1 MILALIAF
9 TGYVGSTI
17 LLHRTDN
24 LSRSVF
30 SSVMGIAMLAHL
42 VQVITALQGM
52 MNNAS
57 IVNMLTLV
65 AFCMVC
71 VGAVRYFTHKD
82 KLAYTIVALIAA
94 ACVWLPVFIQ
104 TPDTPIHSWSL
115 KFHIVLSIAAY
126 IALGYGAIYAC
137 FLLLKDYRLRKRKGV
152 FALPMPL
159 NEIEKTML
167 SFTIVGELLLSL
179 SLATGLLF
187 IHNIL
192 TQHVAHKVFFGAVS
206 WLIIAILLFRHYR
219 QGFRGRKAAIWLLSG
234 FIFLALAY
242 FGTAFVLQLIL

>member
-9 TGYVGSTI
+9 TSYVGSTV
-17 LLHRTDN
+17 LLHRTN
-24 LSRSVF
+24 QLSRPLFLSL
-30 SSVMGIAMLAHL
+30 MGVALLAHL
-42 VQVITALQGM
+42 TQVVVALQGM

-57 IVNMLTLV
+57 IMNMLTLV
-65 AFCMVC
+65 AFCMAS
-71 VGAVRYFTHKD
+71 VGAVRYFMHKD
-82 KLAYTIVALIAA
+82 KLAYTVVALIAA
-94 ACVWLPVFIQ
+94 VCVWLPVFIHA
-104 TPDTPIHSWSL
+104 PSTPIHSWSL

-126 IALGYGAIYAC
+126 IALGFGAIYAC
-137 FLLLKDYRLRKRKGV
+137 FLLLKDHRLRKRKGV
-152 FALPMPL
+152 FDLPMPL

-187 IHNIL
+187 IHNIMA
-192 TQHVAHKVFFGAVS
+192 QHVAHKVFFGAIS

-234 FIFLALAY
+234 FVFLALAY